1 MHKPTLI
8 KGASFSLFAVIFGA
22 FGAHALKSVLTVDQ
36 LESFNTA
43 VRYLMFNGLALLVL
57 GILMEKMQH
66 NWIKISGQLLFLGTL
81 LFSGS
86 IMLLVCRKLFDME
99 FLKVLGPI
107 TPLGGTILIAGWIL
121 FIVAILKE
129 KKHDKR

>member
-1 MHKPTLI
+1 
-8 KGASFSLFAVIFGA
+8 
-22 FGAHALKSVLTVDQ
+22 
-36 LESFNTA
+36 
-43 VRYLMFNGLALLVL
+43 
-57 GILMEKMQH
+57 MEKMQH

-129 KKHDKR
+129 KKYDKR